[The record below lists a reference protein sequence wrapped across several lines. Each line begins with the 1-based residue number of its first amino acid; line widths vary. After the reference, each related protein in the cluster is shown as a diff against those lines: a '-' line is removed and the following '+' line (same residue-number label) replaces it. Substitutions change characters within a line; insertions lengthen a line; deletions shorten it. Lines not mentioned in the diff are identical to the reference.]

1 LESFQKR
8 DRDRKKIEKRTVKE
22 ARRKD
27 RAERR
32 RNEPIGVSGVDSGV
46 DPAVVPLDPLPPSTP
61 AS

>member
-22 ARRKD
+22 ARRKE

-32 RNEPIGVSGVDSGV
+32 RNEPNAPSIDVPV
-46 DPAVVPLDPLPPSTP
+46 VVPVDPLPLSTP